1 MEVTQNNLHALI
13 GVSRPALSAWIARNE
28 HTLPADEKERV
39 KAILQAYTQP
49 NPKRT
54 TETIERAQNLLIQYN
69 TTVYQQQ
76 QPEPAPVPEQPKQ
89 TEKEGS
95 ERISGKARGFL
106 YAVFGCVLVWQIFH
120 TAKLDFGVSAFGGWL
135 QFVLA
140 GLFGVAVQFTALLL
154 TIHGANKKALAA
166 AAGLEFAVNLLV
178 FFPCLVL
185 PQILISLIAAAT
197 IYSYAELFTRK

>member
-1 MEVTQNNLHALI
+1 MEVTQNNLHNLI
-13 GVSRPALSAWIARNE
+13 GVSRAALSAWISRNE
-28 HTLPADEKERV
+28 HILPTDEKERV

-49 NPKRT
+49 NPNRT
-54 TETIERAQNLLIQYN
+54 AETIERAQNLLVQFN

-76 QPEPAPVPEQPKQ
+76 QPQQAPKPEQPNQ
-89 TEKEGS
+89 PEKDGTA
-95 ERISGKARGFL
+95 RISGAARVFL
-106 YAVFGCVLVWQIFH
+106 YGVFGCVLVWQIFH
-120 TAKLDFGVSAFGGWL
+120 TAKLDFGVSAFSGWL

-140 GLFGVAVQFTALLL
+140 GLFGAAVQFTALLL
-154 TIHGANKKALAA
+154 TIHGANKKALAI

-178 FFPCLVL
+178 FFPCPVL